1 MGKIGKSVDHGLGG
15 RNNEKSSDRRA
26 KKSKASKKVI
36 STANMSK
43 KEVLF
48 DESSRLDYL
57 TGFRKRKTERR
68 KFGLAMEVMKKD
80 KAKRE
85 ARKELRGLGASLNN
99 DDTNAN
105 NNNNFNSNDNKDEDD
120 DEEGKNSK
128 TIKFDDENTSKMF
141 QGMVSVEVDE
151 GIAEEMDKY
160 YSITS
165 DDMAYNKKEHV
176 NEPTRLEK
184 AMKIVKDKNLMNKSR
199 GRSQSSKNKHKL
211 MSKAGVKMKFNRKR
225 K

>member
-1 MGKIGKSVDHGLGG
+1 MGKISKSVDHGLGG

-48 DESSRLDYL
+48 DENSRLDYL

-99 DDTNAN
+99 D
-105 NNNNFNSNDNKDEDD
+105 NDNDNLNVTEDVD
-120 DEEGKNSK
+120 NEDKNSL
-128 TIKFDDENTSKMF
+128 TMKFDDENTSKMF

-151 GIAEEMDKY
+151 GIADEMDKY
-160 YSITS
+160 YSVTS
-165 DDMAYNKKEHV
+165 DDMTYNRKELTHA
-176 NEPTRLEK
+176 PSRLEK
-184 AMKIVKDKNLMNKSR
+184 AMKVVKDKNLMNKSR